1 MSRKVREIKKNFKVF
16 CEGDTEYHYIDGMRQ
31 KLRLSITLKLVN
43 MKGGGY
49 SSFLESLKIDGNV
62 NCLVKFI
69 IIDGDRAAHEEGE
82 KKKLREL
89 AEYCMLQNR
98 SGRVPHILIVNYP
111 DFEYVA
117 CLHAPEYKGQDTGKF
132 ITKGMGYRDVG
143 AFKSDAKIYQVLH
156 ANGKSSQIMLAAL
169 KKEDCFIVNHYEV
182 DKKQFEIKVKTVCE
196 WGKLGRRGSNIN
208 EYFEITNAF

>member
-117 CLHAPEYKGQDTGKF
+117 CLHAPWAA
-132 ITKGMGYRDVG
+132 
-143 AFKSDAKIYQVLH
+143 AFPSRYLVISSPVKKVSRFRAGIPSTVL
-156 ANGKSSQIMLAAL
+156 
-169 KKEDCFIVNHYEV
+169 
-182 DKKQFEIKVKTVCE
+182 
-196 WGKLGRRGSNIN
+196 
-208 EYFEITNAF
+208 